1 MKKKLM
7 MIAVLLGAL
16 SLGACVD
23 DNESAS
29 VTDLRGA
36 KAEQLRALA
45 TLSEAQAAAET
56 ARANAEAALKEA
68 QARYWDA
75 LTAGQ
80 EQKNQQA
87 AEEFALEIQE
97 AQLRLQLTLLQ
108 IQQEIEAVEQT
119 ITENQNTYLTTRFT
133 TYKTEMNKLLKLN
146 RDLMQAKA
154 DIAYW
159 NAGVEYAK
167 ANAEV
172 QIRNQRQY
180 IAGYEA
186 QLEVLND
193 PAYTNI
199 NDEELWAQYQAAYK
213 KYELAY
219 DNLCNNEGA
228 ALKAA
233 GDAVKAAHEAQE
245 DAMVAVNDVNAIYNV
260 VLYNSEIL
268 NYAQNVYNSSYY
280 FFTAYKDFRID
291 NVTKL
296 NADNAYAADVKTKA
310 DALGQ
315 PSDTKDKTTA
325 WGKLAKA
332 NADLDAA
339 NALPDTDTGKAA
351 AIAAAKAAVAQ
362 ASNDRD
368 DAQIAYDDA
377 VEAQKKFND
386 AFAAIDIDALNK
398 TYDAIKEKDAL
409 EEDALDA
416 YYEASSV
423 STELSAEYQALL
435 DLYIRATNIEEQK
448 AQLQANIESA
458 EQTIAWY
465 ENTYVTESEVAL
477 QQANDKVTKLTE
489 QIEIQTEIVNAAKA
503 ALDAAVEAYGAE
515 DTTTPEEPSDEPAEE
530 QPSEEQPS
538 EEQPAA

>member
-7 MIAVLLGAL
+7 MVAVLLGAL

-56 ARANAEAALKEA
+56 ARANAESALKEA

-219 DNLCNNEGA
+219 GNLCNNEGA

-233 GDAVKAAHEAQE
+233 GDAVKVAYEAQN
-245 DAMVAVNDVNAIYNV
+245 DAMKAVNTVNAIYNV
-260 VLYNSEIL
+260 VLSNTEGLTYATDIYG
-268 NYAQNVYNSSYY
+268 NYAPISV
-280 FFTAYKDFRID
+280 YKDFRID
-291 NVTKL
+291 NVVKL
-296 NADNAYAADVKTKA
+296 SADNAYAADVKSKA

-351 AIAAAKAAVAQ
+351 AIGAAKAAVAQ

-368 DAQIAYDDA
+368 VAQIAYDDA
-377 VEAQKKFND
+377 VEAQKEFND

-423 STELSAEYQALL
+423 STELYAESQALF

-448 AQLQANIESA
+448 AQLQANIELA

>member
-172 QIRNQRQY
+172 QIRNQRQN

-213 KYELAY
+213 KYDLAY

-233 GDAVKAAHEAQE
+233 GDAVKVAYEAQN
-245 DAMVAVNDVNAIYNV
+245 DAMKAVSTVNTIYNV
-260 VLYNSEIL
+260 VLSNTEGL
-268 NYAQNVYNSSYY
+268 TYATDIYGSYA
-280 FFTAYKDFRID
+280 TISVYKDFRID
-291 NVTKL
+291 NVVKL
-296 NADNAYAADVKTKA
+296 SADNAYAADVKSKA

-362 ASNDRD
+362 ARNDRD
-368 DAQIAYDDA
+368 VAQIAYDDA
-377 VEAQKKFND
+377 VEAQKEFND

-423 STELSAEYQALL
+423 STELYAESQALYA
-435 DLYIRATNIEEQK
+435 LYIRATNIEEQK

-515 DTTTPEEPSDEPAEE
+515 DTTPEEPSDEPTEE